1 MQKIIKKKVNLK
13 LNKIEKIQIQR
24 TSRERIIIWGYIV
37 HPDGTLTREEKNRNS
52 DSVKTE
58 LS

>member
-1 MQKIIKKKVNLK
+1 MKFKFNA
-13 LNKIEKIQIQR
+13 R
-24 TSRERIIIWGYIV
+24 HERITMKYGDI
-37 HPDGTLTREEKNRNS
+37 PDGTLTREEKNRSS